1 MTIDVALKSTSI
13 KDESIIFPR
22 GNRKTRCREQQKKA
36 GMSNA
41 MASQQ
46 SIDLLFISLLILF
59 LVLVVLIVLCWVFKH
74 FKNRNLTEM
83 RISAGQPPLRM
94 VIRTKPEH
102 AQQLMDHL
110 MDRFI
115 FQEETGP
122 DCKEAFTE
130 EHEQVTSNPSKSQN
144 VIPKKMSQ
152 WISMA
157 LPAQQA
163 RKREMTLNSRSP
175 CTDQSQAEI
184 HALQQQDEPQHALS

>member
-1 MTIDVALKSTSI
+1 
-13 KDESIIFPR
+13 
-22 GNRKTRCREQQKKA
+22 
-36 GMSNA
+36 MSNA
-41 MASQQ
+41 MANQQ

-83 RISAGQPPLRM
+83 RISTGQPPLRM

-122 DCKEAFTE
+122 DYEEAFTE

-157 LPAQQA
+157 LPPRQA